1 VSTRAIVITGGSK
14 GLGRAVAQLAWGR
27 GYSVALIARGKEALE
42 AAAQTLPSR
51 GAQRCSVHPVDLVDE
66 AATGEAFA
74 TIGREHAE
82 AFALVNNAGT
92 WAGRSPVREL
102 STAKLREA
110 LDLNLFSALHATQA
124 FLRLPTE
131 LPHRA
136 VVNVGAT
143 SSLRGG
149 ENVFAFSAGKMAL
162 RGMSQSLAKES
173 WKDGVHVAHVV
184 VDGLLDSERTLG
196 MNPNFPDHRFLK
208 CESVAATILHAIE
221 QDPSCWTFEWDV
233 RNRGASW

>member
-1 VSTRAIVITGGSK
+1 VSTRTIVITGGSK
-14 GLGRAVAQLAWGR
+14 GLGRATAQLAWSQ
-27 GYSVALIARGKEALE
+27 GYSVALIARGKDALE
-42 AAAQTLPSR
+42 QAAQTLPGQ
-51 GAQRCSVHPVDLVDE
+51 GAQRCTVHPVDLVDE
-66 AATGEAFA
+66 AATASAFA
-74 TIGREHAE
+74 EIAREHPAPL
-82 AFALVNNAGT
+82 ALVNNAGT

-102 STAKLREA
+102 SADALRRA

-124 FLRLPTE
+124 FLRIPTE

-136 VVNVGAT
+136 VVNIGAT

-184 VDGLLDSERTLG
+184 VDGLLDSERTVG
-196 MNPNFPDHRFLK
+196 MNPNFPEHRFLK
-208 CESVAATILHAIE
+208 CESVAATILRAIE
-221 QDPSCWTFEWDV
+221 QEPSCWVFEWDV
-233 RNRGASW
+233 RNKGASW